1 MITLS
6 RICLALLAGALACA
20 VRAQEAPPRT
30 VTVKARTNP
39 GDLPYEWV
47 YNHQRL
53 LQGAVPAEPRMVDFT
68 WRITFV
74 GMSEPEQDDYVPK
87 GWAVALV
94 GSGFERDVP
103 VARGGYFLLP
113 ELPLGRQSSTIMFKE
128 QSLQNYIGGA
138 WRVRVGPDQR
148 LSYAGVKQ
156 AIGEIQS
163 VQNAIPL
170 RYAGLDQLRT
180 ARYDGLKACFVGAD
194 GAILIDGKP
203 AADASFGHCSL
214 LKFDPAKA
222 DGGQTIEFKGPL
234 DLVTIVESDDY
245 LAMPPSLSLAARAQ
259 ADLTSTDEAPLD
271 TALHTAPTN
280 LSNLSYGWVFKHQSR
295 LQGLRTPDRKVDFV
309 WRLSF
314 SGMSDAERDAWVP
327 QGWAVALAGKGFAQ
341 ALPVARGGYFLLPAL
356 PAGRQSSTL
365 VFKEQGRQNLVEP
378 AWVVRLHNGQ
388 RPYIHYGEIKEAMNA
403 VRKAQDEI
411 PDGHAELA
419 AVRDG
424 HYDGVKACFLGEDG
438 IVFVG
443 DTPTFDATVGH
454 CRILKFDPRQDV
466 NRKIEFVG
474 PLDAVT
480 MVDTARYLKP
490 RT

>member
-1 MITLS
+1 MTRSLHL
-6 RICLALLAGALACA
+6 CLALLAGALACA
-20 VRAQEAPPRT
+20 AHAQEAPTT
-30 VTVKARTNP
+30 VNIKARTNP
-39 GDLPYEWV
+39 GDLPYLWV
-47 YNHQRL
+47 FNDQNL
-53 LQGAVPAEPRMVDFT
+53 LQRALPAEPRMVDFT
-68 WRITFV
+68 WRITFT

-128 QSLQNYIGGA
+128 QSLQNYIGAA
-138 WRVRVGPDQR
+138 WRVRVGADQR
-148 LSYAGVKQ
+148 LAYAGFTQ
-156 AIGEIQS
+156 AINDVEKLQA
-163 VQNAIPL
+163 AIPL
-170 RYAGLDQLRT
+170 WKSGLDQVRT
-180 ARYDGLKACFVGAD
+180 AHYDSLKACFLSAE
-194 GAILIDGKP
+194 GAILVDGKP
-203 AADASFGHCSL
+203 AADASFGNCAL
-214 LKFDPAKA
+214 LKFDHASA
-222 DGGQTIEFKGPL
+222 ARGRTIEFKGPL
-234 DLVTIVESDDY
+234 DIVTLVESDDY
-245 LAMPPSLSLAARAQ
+245 LAVPASLPLAANAQ
-259 ADLTSTDEAPLD
+259 AALASTDGAPLE
-271 TALHTAPTN
+271 TTLNTAPTN
-280 LSNLSYGWVFKHQSR
+280 LSNLSYGWIFKRQAR

-314 SGMSDAERDAWVP
+314 SGMSDAEQDAWVP

-365 VFKEQGRQNLVEP
+365 MFKEQGRQNLVEP
-378 AWVVRLHNGQ
+378 AWVVRLHDGQ
-388 RPYIHYGEIKEAMNA
+388 RPYIHYGEIREAMNA

-419 AVRDG
+419 AVREG
-424 HYDGVKACFLGEDG
+424 HYDGVKACFLGQDG

-443 DTPTFDATVGH
+443 DTPTADATVGH
-454 CRILKFDPRQDV
+454 CRILKFDPRLDV
-466 NRKIEFVG
+466 NQKIEFVG

-480 MVDTARYLKP
+480 VVETARYLKP